1 MAYIAALLDRGDK
14 FRLALYDA
22 PTVGAA
28 MQKAFAGSPSPDAVL
43 MVATGQRAP
52 SAPQQEELFPL
63 LLRRLAP
70 VKLDGAW
77 FKGSEEL
84 ARRAMLNA
92 LENATAE
99 FARSTKAQLDEW
111 MKNQAA
117 RERAERERAERE
129 RTERQRREREE
140 AEAARRH
147 GFVYAFHYHNGGTT
161 EWMKV
166 GMTSRNDEAACW
178 GRINDYIK
186 SHNLPRDGWSFV
198 GFVACREPLELEQ
211 RLHRRLRPFRIQRG
225 AARELFRCSIPMY
238 AAMLGQ
244 EGDFIIANEPGEMA
258 VPTAPAPSQ
267 SQPWTMLQFLMG
279 LIKGAVIIPLAIL
292 FGTLV
297 LLAITGGAAGKG
309 RGRRAG
315 RMVEGAV
322 GAFGIYQLWTWT
334 FGRGSPAKFAGM
346 AVGAVLSTLFI
357 IGNYNATSDA
367 APGVTHVAE
376 AAPAPIVTEAAP
388 APTVSHAPPASPTA
402 VRPRLATPYFRPP
415 RLGRW
420 RSRQPSRMAG
430 RGCRA
435 LTWRALPRVG
445 KGLAAGAR
453 VRRSGCGRSAA
464 MRIGTVWRAKVRS
477 VTRASAQR
485 GFPRRPL
492 EVTADVAS
500 SWATHPEPRRCRCI
514 FPTKK

>member
-28 MQKAFAGSPSPDAVL
+28 MQKAFAGSPAPDAVL
-43 MVATGQRAP
+43 MVSTGQRAL
-52 SAPQQEELFPL
+52 SAPKQEELFPQI
-63 LLRRLAP
+63 LRRLEP
-70 VKLDGAW
+70 VKLGGAW

-84 ARRAMLNA
+84 ARRAILNA
-92 LENATAE
+92 LENPDVQ

-129 RTERQRREREE
+129 RTEQQRREREE

-166 GMTSRNDEAACW
+166 GMTSRNDESACW
-178 GRINDYIK
+178 SRINDYIK
-186 SHNLPRDGWSFV
+186 THNLPRDGWSFV

-211 RLHRRLRPFRIQRG
+211 RLHRRLRPFRIRRG

-244 EGDFIIANEPGEMA
+244 EGDFIIANEPGEMT

-267 SQPWTMLQFLMG
+267 RQPWTMLQFLMG
-279 LIKGAVIIPLAIL
+279 LIKGAVIVPLAIL
-292 FGTLV
+292 FGA
-297 LLAITGGAAGKG
+297 LLFLAMFGGAGKG

-322 GAFGIYQLWTWT
+322 GAFGLYQLWTWT
-334 FGRGSPAKFAGM
+334 FGRGSYAKFAGM

-388 APTVSHAPPASPTA
+388 APTAAGPTA
-402 VRPRLATPYFRPP
+402 IRPRPATPYFRPP
-415 RLGRW
+415 PPWAVEEPPAFPHGRQGMSGPNMASAIPGW
-420 RSRQPSRMAG
+420 QRPRRWCSSSPVGMWPVGSDADRDCLARGGSGGNPRQRS
-430 RGCRA
+430 
-435 LTWRALPRVG
+435 
-445 KGLAAGAR
+445 KGL
-453 VRRSGCGRSAA
+453 SA
-464 MRIGTVWRAKVRS
+464 
-477 VTRASAQR
+477 
-485 GFPRRPL
+485 
-492 EVTADVAS
+492 
-500 SWATHPEPRRCRCI
+500 
-514 FPTKK
+514 PTP